1 MSAIAMKFERH
12 DDSSRANDRGH
23 LPPNTLRSRGMG
35 ISALKPLRKFGDVDN
50 HLASS

>member
-1 MSAIAMKFERH
+1 LKGMTILPAPKTGTFTAKHTKIARMR
-12 DDSSRANDRGH
+12 
-23 LPPNTLRSRGMG
+23 